1 MEEQLIEYV
10 RGYDHLFNPRN
21 KDYRDQK
28 ARREAWEEISGK
40 IGISADVCKDTW
52 TKLRNAYTN
61 ARKRRNTKSGQ
72 AAKNTPKWKY
82 EDQMSFLIPTL
93 EPRSTHGNVE
103 PLSQSDGDVASAVI
117 NENTEEDLNISQIDK
132 TAASEKGADDNG
144 NQETTI
150 ADGNNGDQQVAGSKS
165 TPKPKYRKRQALD
178 SSMSEIVNIMKDNS
192 RMRAQSLQLSE
203 GHKTHRD
210 ETEMFFLS
218 IASSVKKTQ
227 CH

>member
-1 MEEQLIEYV
+1 MEP
-10 RGYDHLFNPRN
+10 F
-21 KDYRDQK
+21 
-28 ARREAWEEISGK
+28 
-40 IGISADVCKDTW
+40 
-52 TKLRNAYTN
+52 
-61 ARKRRNTKSGQ
+61 
-72 AAKNTPKWKY
+72 
-82 EDQMSFLIPTL
+82 
-93 EPRSTHGNVE
+93 
-103 PLSQSDGDVASAVI
+103 SQSDGDVASAVI

-150 ADGNNGDQQVAGSKS
+150 ADRSNGDQQVAGSTS
-165 TPKPKYRKRQALD
+165 TPKPKYRKRQILD

-218 IASSVKKTQ
+218 IAGSVKQLSAIEQARVKMEISNMVFKAQIREMEQQNLYQNTASGPLHLPVVPIPSPSTSSMTLFGESNPN
-227 CH
+227 CNSTSTTAPSTPFPAMEDSTSPTGTEAVYFSM